1 MATIQ
6 VKNISKGVAF
16 VHTYSNGIKVLK
28 SGEFSEFETE
38 DLAYLQE
45 VLDNPHFSIDKEA
58 EINEPVVEESKDE
71 EQVKDGEQVE
81 EGQEEQ
87 KNDDQQEN
95 IVPSQEEINTKA
107 EIKKALLAEAEK
119 NNLVWV
125 EESLLAEVDRI
136 YKENKLAEERKAIY
150 EDLVKAVRGN
160 NKKRIEELM
169 AKIELTPEEKLAL
182 FPPKPAN
189 NSNNNRKKN
198 NKR

>member
-1 MATIQ
+1 
-6 VKNISKGVAF
+6 
-16 VHTYSNGIKVLK
+16 LK

-45 VLDNPHFSIDKEA
+45 VLDNPHFSIDEET
-58 EINEPVVEESKDE
+58 EINEPIVEENKDE
-71 EQVKDGEQVE
+71 EQENDGEQAE
-81 EGQEEQ
+81 EGQEQ
-87 KNDDQQEN
+87 KNDDQQQN
-95 IVPSQEEINTKA
+95 VVPSQEEINAKV
-107 EIKKALLAEAEK
+107 EIQKALLAEAEK

-160 NKKRIEELM
+160 NKNRIEELT

>member
-45 VLDNPHFSIDKEA
+45 VLDNPHFSIDEET

-71 EQVKDGEQVE
+71 EQENDGEQVE

-87 KNDDQQEN
+87 KNDDQQTV
-95 IVPSQEEINTKA
+95 VPSQEEIELK
-107 EIKKALLAEAEK
+107 EKIKQSLLAEAEK

-150 EDLVKAVRGN
+150 DDLVKAVRGN
-160 NKKRIEELM
+160 NKNRIEELM

>member
-58 EINEPVVEESKDE
+58 EINKPVVEENKDE

-87 KNDDQQEN
+87 KNDDQQQTV
-95 IVPSQEEINTKA
+95 VPSQEEIELK
-107 EIKKALLAEAEK
+107 EKIKQSLLAEAEK

-150 EDLVKAVRGN
+150 DDLVKAVRGN
-160 NKKRIEELM
+160 NKNRIEELM

-182 FPPKPAN
+182 FPPKPTN